1 MDDKK
6 KKFMI
11 PEVEVVNF
19 VSEDIITKSL
29 GYDSEDETADWEDGP
44 SDNW

>member
-11 PEVEVVNF
+11 PEVETISF
-19 VSEDIITKSL
+19 VEEDIITLST
-29 GYDSEDETADWEDGP
+29 GEYEGMGHGDNEEDYE
-44 SDNW
+44 